1 METVTWGKGNSDSG
15 SESWPRN
22 AAGPTQEKTSLQK
35 PQILRPLT
43 KACLLY
49 TSDAADEERLV

>member
-1 METVTWGKGNSDSG
+1 MVVVRVEYYWA
-15 SESWPRN
+15 P
-22 AAGPTQEKTSLQK
+22 EKNLGGFE
-35 PQILRPLT
+35 IN